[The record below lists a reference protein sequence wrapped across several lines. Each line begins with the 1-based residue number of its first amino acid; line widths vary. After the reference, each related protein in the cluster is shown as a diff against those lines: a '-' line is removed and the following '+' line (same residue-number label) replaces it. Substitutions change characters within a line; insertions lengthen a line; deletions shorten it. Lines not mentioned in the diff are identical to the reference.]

1 VEINYKDQAF
11 MSASSPI
18 KDQIIKK
25 LQEKIGPQQLEV
37 IDESSK
43 HQGHAGHNPL
53 GESHFEVRITAD
65 SFDGKSRLERHR
77 MIYDALHDELAD
89 RVHALSI
96 KAFTP
101 VEVQNK

>member
-1 VEINYKDQAF
+1 

-18 KDQIIKK
+18 KDQIISK
-25 LQEKIGPQQLEV
+25 LQLSIEPQHLEV

-43 HQGHAGHNPL
+43 HKGHAGHNSL
-53 GESHFEVRITAD
+53 GESHFEVRIVAE
-65 SFDGKSRLERHR
+65 SFRGKGRVERHR
-77 MIYDALHDELAD
+77 MVYDALQTELEA

-101 VEVQNK
+101 EEAPNQ